1 MRLTSHLNLP
11 APGRSQCLYVGL
23 ENAFADT
30 CVFAKQSLGTILCGR
45 PGLGLYALTYYRHPL
60 SRSYGVILPSSF
72 SVNHSSPLGCSP
84 RPPVSDYGT
93 VNCSPGLRSF
103 SRQHASATLCGAL
116 QPLRHRLST
125 NPVFESRATS
135 TCLAADIPPPAGNLA
150 PASLLR
156 LVTFHRWY
164 GNIDPFPIVYAFRP
178 RLRDR
183 LTLS

>member
-1 MRLTSHLNLP
+1 LRLTTCLNLP

-23 ENAFADT
+23 DYALADT
-30 CVFAKQSLGTILCGR
+30 CVFAKQSLGSILCGR
-45 PGLGLYALTYYRHPL
+45 SPLGLYALRYCRHPL

-84 RPPVSDYGT
+84 RPPVSDCGT
-93 VNCSPGLRSF
+93 VNDRPGLRSF
-103 SRQHASATLCGAL
+103 SRQHASATLGGAL
-116 QPLRHRLST
+116 RPLRHRLST

-135 TCLAADIPPPAGNLA
+135 TCLAADIPPPAGHLA
-150 PASLLR
+150 SASLLR
-156 LVTFHRWY
+156 LVTFDRWY
-164 GNIDPFPIVYAFRP
+164 GNVDPFPIVYAFRP

>member
-1 MRLTSHLNLP
+1 MFLLNSRL
-11 APGRSQCLYVGL
+11 GRFSAAGL
-23 ENAFADT
+23 RCD
-30 CVFAKQSLGTILCGR
+30 
-45 PGLGLYALTYYRHPL
+45 TYYRHPL

-103 SRQHASATLCGAL
+103 SWQCASATLGEAL
-116 QPLRHRLST
+116 RPLRYRPSTIPADLPAEKRL
-125 NPVFESRATS
+125 PVLQR
-135 TCLAADIPPPAGNLA
+135 IIHPPAGDLA
-150 PASLLR
+150 PASLLE
-156 LVTFHRWY
+156 LVTAYSWY
-164 GNIDPFPIVYAFRP
+164 GNVGPFPIVYASRP